1 MSMELPV
8 HFEHRQVAT
17 IVADAQTTSLSYDE
31 AWLGSPESFPV
42 SLSMPLQREPHGGD
56 RVLPWVMNLLPEG
69 DPLRAM
75 TRALGAAPEDV
86 LGLIRETGADLA
98 GALSIGGRRPGGEPD
113 YRAIPDE
120 EALERILNELP
131 ARPFL
136 VGENGVSMSLAGA
149 QEKLPVAV
157 VDGQIA
163 LPVNGAAS
171 THILKPDNPRLTAS
185 VQNEA
190 LCMVLARRIGL
201 EVAPVTTG
209 RAGSRSYLLVGRYDR
224 FGEGK
229 GVRRLHQEDF
239 CQALARPPSAKYEF
253 NGTGVR
259 GPSLPDMFALVRKH
273 MTARDITRLLDAAI
287 FNIAIGNVDS
297 HAKNY
302 SILLGPTGPQLAPL
316 YDLMTGLAWQGIT
329 QNHAQEIGGQRRG
342 RHIYGR
348 HWRRLAGEA
357 GLGGRGT
364 VQRVEQVTA
373 RLLRELPLAAREVA
387 AMPAADAF
395 LDIFCKEIETR
406 AGEVLA
412 HAGQDGVPEYPETE
426 DKTASPEGTAYD
438 A

>member
-1 MSMELPV
+1 MSVEFPV
-8 HFEHRQVAT
+8 HFEHRRVAT
-17 IVADAQTTSLSYDE
+17 IVADAQTTSLTYDG
-31 AWLGSPESFPV
+31 AWLGSPESFPI
-42 SLSMPLQREPHGGD
+42 SLSMPLQREPHDGE

-98 GALSIGGRRPGGEPD
+98 GALSIGGRGPGGEPD
-113 YRAIPDE
+113 YRPIPDE

-136 VGENGVSMSLAGA
+136 VGESGVSMSLAGA

-171 THILKPDNPRLTAS
+171 THILKPDNPRLTDS

-201 EVAPVTTG
+201 EIAPVTTG
-209 RAGSRSYLLVGRYDR
+209 RAGSRSDLLVGRYDR

-259 GPSLPDMFALVRKH
+259 GPSLPDMFGLARKH

-287 FNIAIGNVDS
+287 FNIAIGN
-297 HAKNY
+297 H
-302 SILLGPTGPQLAPL
+302 
-316 YDLMTGLAWQGIT
+316 LMRSRNPFG
-329 QNHAQEIGGQRRG
+329 
-342 RHIYGR
+342 
-348 HWRRLAGEA
+348 
-357 GLGGRGT
+357 
-364 VQRVEQVTA
+364 
-373 RLLRELPLAAREVA
+373 
-387 AMPAADAF
+387 
-395 LDIFCKEIETR
+395 
-406 AGEVLA
+406 
-412 HAGQDGVPEYPETE
+412 
-426 DKTASPEGTAYD
+426 
-438 A
+438 